1 MSHTPVQIAPNR
13 YRESFGRYFED
24 FIVGDIYEHRPG
36 RTITETD
43 NTWFTLLTMN
53 THPLHF
59 DVEYGK
65 ASEFG
70 RCLVASPLTLAILVG
85 MSVTD
90 VSQKAIANLGWKDI
104 RMTAPV
110 FPGDTLYAESEVL
123 EKRESN
129 SRPTAG
135 VVTVR
140 TIGKN
145 QDGKIICTFERSIL
159 VAKRGHAVED
169 RMGY

>member
-1 MSHTPVQIAPNR
+1 MSQAAKPVGPQR
-13 YRESFGRYFED
+13 YRETFGRYYED
-24 FIVGDIYEHRPG
+24 FVVGDVYEHRPG
-36 RTITETD
+36 RTISETD

-59 DVEYGK
+59 DAEYGK

-70 RCLVASPLTLAILVG
+70 KCIVASPLTLAILVG

-90 VSQKAIANLGWKDI
+90 VSQKAIANMGWKDI

-110 FPGDTLYAESEVL
+110 FAGDTLYGESEVL
-123 EKRESN
+123 EKRESK

-135 VVTVR
+135 LVTVR

-145 QDGKIICTFERSIL
+145 QDGKVVCEFERTVL

-169 RMGY
+169 KMNY